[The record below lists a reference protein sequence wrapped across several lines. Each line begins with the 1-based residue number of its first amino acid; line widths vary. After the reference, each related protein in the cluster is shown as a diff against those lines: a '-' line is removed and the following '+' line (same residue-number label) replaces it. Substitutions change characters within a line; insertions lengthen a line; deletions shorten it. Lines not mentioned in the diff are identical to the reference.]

1 MNAMQAMKES
11 EMAASAKIEVL
22 ITKHNNDVYIS
33 IKDNGPGIPTELQ
46 EQIFDPFYTTRTQ
59 GTGLGLAVVQAV
71 AKAHGG
77 LVQLKSKPTRGSEF
91 ILSMPLENKQVNQLE
106 ITEHQHQQIA

>member
-11 EMAASAKIEVL
+11 DKDITGKIEVM
-22 ITKHNNDVYIS
+22 IGKSDNNVCIS
-33 IKDNGPGIPTELQ
+33 LKDNGPGIPAKLQ

-59 GTGLGLAVVQAV
+59 GTGLGLAVVKAV

-77 LVQLKSKPTRGSEF
+77 DVQLESKPSRGCVF
-91 ILSMPLENKQVNQLE
+91 QITLPLDNTQTESTE
-106 ITEHQHQQIA
+106 IKHQQIA